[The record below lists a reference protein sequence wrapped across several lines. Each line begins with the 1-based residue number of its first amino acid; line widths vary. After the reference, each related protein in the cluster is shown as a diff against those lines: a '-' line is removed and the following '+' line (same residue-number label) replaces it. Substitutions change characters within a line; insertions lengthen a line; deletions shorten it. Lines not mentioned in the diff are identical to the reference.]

1 MTCQGDDSCDAERD
15 AQRVGEVDTVMI
27 PDEIEEPRVQDADE
41 ESVVVWETVEA
52 VQHGAVFSLPPSPPA
67 SSGTP
72 EADSDACK
80 AEDVRTAS
88 MAPLTPPSPA
98 PKPLKCTMADASS
111 STSIVATT
119 DAATNTAPIDT
130 AARKRKH
137 SALEEDEVIPAKT
150 TTPVASPDRPIQH
163 RRRLPSFVK
172 GVALGVGLGA
182 SLTFG
187 ALYQLG
193 AE

>member
-1 MTCQGDDSCDAERD
+1 MTCQGDVSGDAERG
-15 AQRVGEVDTVMI
+15 GEVDAVMI
-27 PDEIEEPRVQDADE
+27 PDEIEEPRVQDADD
-41 ESVVVWETVEA
+41 ESVVVWETAES
-52 VQHGAVFSLPPSPPA
+52 VQHGVVFSLPPSPPA

-72 EADSDACK
+72 EAESCK

-98 PKPLKCTMADASS
+98 PQPLKCTMADASS

-130 AARKRKH
+130 TARKRKH
-137 SALEEDEVIPAKT
+137 SVLEEEDELAPSKN
-150 TTPVASPDRPIQH
+150 TTPVDSPDRPIQH
-163 RRRLPSFVK
+163 RRRIGSFVK